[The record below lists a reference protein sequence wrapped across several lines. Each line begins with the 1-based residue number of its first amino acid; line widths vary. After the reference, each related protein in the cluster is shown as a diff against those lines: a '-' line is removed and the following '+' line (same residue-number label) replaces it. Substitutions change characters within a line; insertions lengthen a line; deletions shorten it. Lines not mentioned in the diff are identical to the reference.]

1 MPLQDARELAVA
13 GLEEFSGRKPYAVP
27 AVPAGGAPA

>member
-1 MPLQDARELAVA
+1 MPLQDGRELAVA

-27 AVPAGGAPA
+27 AVPGRGAPA